1 MNLKMNVNNTER
13 AVRVVI
19 GLAILALAFVG
30 PKSPWAFLG
39 ILPLLTGASGRC
51 PPYALFGF
59 TTRRESRD

>member
-1 MNLKMNVNNTER
+1 MKMNIGNTER
-13 AVRVVI
+13 AARVVI

-30 PKSPWAFLG
+30 PRSPWALVG

-59 TTRRESRD
+59 TTRRSSRV